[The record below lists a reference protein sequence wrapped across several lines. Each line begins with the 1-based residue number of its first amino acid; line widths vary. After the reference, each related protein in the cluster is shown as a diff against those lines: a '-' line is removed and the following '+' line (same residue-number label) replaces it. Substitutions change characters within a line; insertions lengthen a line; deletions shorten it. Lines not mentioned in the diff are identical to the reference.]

1 MADDTLSPI
10 GFETSRLVKTH
21 MPPQERYALACLQG
35 EHLKKDGGRVNR
47 SGFMR
52 TVVLAGLDAL
62 GWTEDRRIKEYAQ
75 YRLRCIER
83 NEHNPYESE

>member
-1 MADDTLSPI
+1 MTDDTLSPI

-21 MPPQERYALACLQG
+21 MPPQERFALACLQG
-35 EHLKKDGGRVNR
+35 AELGEGDRTNR
-47 SGFMR
+47 SALVR

-62 GWTEDRRIKEYAQ
+62 GWTEDRRIKEYAR